1 MMINGA
7 LPMFLKVNA
16 GLFLHVFFMSL
27 CLILEKCV
35 NLHCHFAG
43 ACVCKTLCFSAVGLV
58 RRCENGGE
66 SCVEGVVRG
75 VFD

>member
-1 MMINGA
+1 M
-7 LPMFLKVNA
+7 LDYSFT
-16 GLFLHVFFMSL
+16 FFFMSL

-43 ACVCKTLCFSAVGLV
+43 ACVCKALCFSAVGLV

-75 VFD
+75 VFY